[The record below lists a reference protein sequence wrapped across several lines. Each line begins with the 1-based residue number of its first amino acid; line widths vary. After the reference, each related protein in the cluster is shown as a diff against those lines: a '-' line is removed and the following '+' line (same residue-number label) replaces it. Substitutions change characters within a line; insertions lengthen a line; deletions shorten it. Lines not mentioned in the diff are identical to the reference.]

1 MLSITFYFFLNR
13 VQCKLNDEFIK
24 SIDRARTINSRR
36 YRRVMEDNEI
46 LERNTSAADDLPL
59 FNRLFYILLP
69 KNLDIKS
76 NQ

>member
-1 MLSITFYFFLNR
+1 
-13 VQCKLNDEFIK
+13 
-24 SIDRARTINSRR
+24 
-36 YRRVMEDNEI
+36 MEDNAI

-76 NQ
+76 NQWRTNKNCFLSDFIV